1 VTELIERWQASPA
14 PAAPAHASD
23 RGAAPGAIPIDPQH
37 WPDVGAQPAAGL
49 RARVAKSLFRRIAG
63 RLDVRVELA
72 AGLTAPAA
80 VWGAGGADA
89 PVLRLVR
96 PDAFF
101 ARVGQGG
108 LIGFGESYMA
118 GDWAADDLAG
128 VLTVFAAQMATLVPP
143 RLQRLR
149 DLYVQRHP
157 SNERCSVDNAQSNIS
172 RHYDLSNELFELFLD
187 PTMTYSSA
195 LFEEVGG
202 IPLAA
207 DELLHEAQERKI
219 DTLLDALGV
228 TTGTDLLEIGTGWG
242 ELATRAAG
250 RGARVHSVTLSE
262 EQQKLAQQRVADAG
276 LSERVSIELCDY
288 RAVAGTYDAVVSVE
302 MIEAV
307 GYEFWPAYFQTLD
320 RLVRPGGRVG
330 IQAITMPHDRMLAS
344 RDTYTWIH
352 KYIFPGG
359 LLPSVRSVEDD
370 VRAHTRLHVSTRRS
384 FGLHYADTLAIW
396 RERFE
401 QHADETEAL
410 GFDATF
416 RAMWTLYL
424 AYSEAGFRSR
434 YLDVQ
439 QFVLQA
445 PPATTRTCA
454 LRAAASSAMSHLTR
468 ERSAR

>member
-1 VTELIERWQASPA
+1 M
-14 PAAPAHASD
+14 
-23 RGAAPGAIPIDPQH
+23 
-37 WPDVGAQPAAGL
+37 
-49 RARVAKSLFRRIAG
+49 AKSLFRRIAG
-63 RLDVRVELA
+63 RLDVRVEPA
-72 AGLTAPAA
+72 AGLATPAV

-128 VLTVFAAQMATLVPP
+128 VLTVFAAQMAKLVPP
-143 RLQRLR
+143 WLQRLR

-172 RHYDLSNELFELFLD
+172 RHYDLSNELFESFLD